1 MSTASKFVVALLVVV
16 LAAVGTA
23 WYMFPELDSKNFEGS
38 ILSWHPQEIKDSDY
52 PKEMRILV
60 KLDDGREVTVVTERR
75 TTAKAGERIPVQEVF
90 GWFGMRHYI
99 ELPPI

>member
-1 MSTASKFVVALLVVV
+1 MSRASKFVLALLIVV

-23 WYMFPELDSKNFEGS
+23 WYMFPELDSKNFDGT
-38 ILSWHPQEIKDSDY
+38 IISWDPREIKESEY
-52 PKEMRILV
+52 PKEMRIVV
-60 KLDDGREVTVVTERR
+60 KLDDGREVTVVTNRR
-75 TTAKAGERIPVQEVF
+75 LTAKAGERIPVQEVI